1 MDNNKRKFVDKFT
14 MFAAK
19 LGNEIHLRSLRD
31 AFATM
36 MPLYILAGLAVLL
49 NNTVFTWIF
58 SGDTLANVQYWGTVI
73 ANGTLN
79 VSGLAMYV
87 DLFNLDIQKILSTN
101 LLIMVPMIVAYLAFI
116 LYHVKG
122 KSILKKC

>member
-79 VSGLAMYV
+79 VSGLLRQWLV
-87 DLFNLDIQKILSTN
+87 TIWHKTGILKIL
-101 LLIMVPMIVAYLAFI
+101 YLQHWF
-116 LYHVKG
+116 LWQ
-122 KSILKKC
+122 L